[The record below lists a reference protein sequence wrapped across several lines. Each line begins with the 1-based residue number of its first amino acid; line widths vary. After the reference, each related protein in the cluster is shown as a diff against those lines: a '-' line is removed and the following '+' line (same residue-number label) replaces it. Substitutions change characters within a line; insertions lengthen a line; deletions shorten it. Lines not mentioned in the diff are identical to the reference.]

1 MAAPWRTGVALSATV
16 AVFYA
21 LCTAVWVVAPGPF
34 IGFMNSLLHGL
45 DFSPLLMAAEFSWG
59 GFFAALV
66 VMAVWAFLAGTFYGW
81 LRQRLTA

>member
-1 MAAPWRTGVALSATV
+1 MCEAHLRQGNKLGVVPRTV

-45 DFSPLLMAAEFSWG
+45 DFSPLLMAAEFS
-59 GFFAALV
+59 
-66 VMAVWAFLAGTFYGW
+66 
-81 LRQRLTA
+81 